1 MRIKWVFFNV
11 IVLSL
16 QKKSFVQLCWTFIQ
30 EFIWKC
36 RAYLQYY
43 QFHIKAKN
51 VLMLSYL
58 IASEVWRLIP
68 KLLHK
73 HIIYSH
79 SNKLSNH
86 TSFQLFDDSPSILVS
101 LFYSFTSRIAL
112 YDATLYKNKDQNLSI
127 LIWNDSIGSLPH
139 KVSSIVQYLLFSDD

>member
-1 MRIKWVFFNV
+1 MSVFQCNSTV
-11 IVLSL
+11 IA
-16 QKKSFVQLCWTFIQ
+16 KKVFCQTMLNIRSRVYMKNAGPIYNTIN
-30 EFIWKC
+30 
-36 RAYLQYY
+36 
-43 QFHIKAKN
+43 FHIKARN

-73 HIIYSH
+73 YIIYSH

-86 TSFQLFDDSPSILVS
+86 TSFQLFDDNPSILGS